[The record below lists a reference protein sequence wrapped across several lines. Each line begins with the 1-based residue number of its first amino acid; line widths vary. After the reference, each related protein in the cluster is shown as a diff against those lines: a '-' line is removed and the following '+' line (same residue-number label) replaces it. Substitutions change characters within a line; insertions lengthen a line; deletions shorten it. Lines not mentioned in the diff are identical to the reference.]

1 MPARPPVMPLL
12 LTDSD
17 VRAVLPMAD
26 LIETMERALSQ
37 FSGGEVDQPVRT
49 VMEVGASTSF
59 FGVMPARLTDPAAL
73 GTKLVGVF
81 PGNITRGLA
90 THQATI
96 VLFDPESGV
105 LRAVLDGRYITEAR
119 TAAVSAV
126 SVRHLARNPGP
137 VTVGLLGSGVQA
149 GAHLEALRHVC
160 RLESVRVWSPT
171 AAHRRRV
178 ADEWQAGLGLPVH
191 AVDNPETAIR
201 GAGLVVLTTSATE
214 PVVEDAWVGDGAHV
228 VSVGACRPDHRE
240 MAPEL
245 VARGT
250 LFVDSR
256 AAALVESGDVVQ
268 GIAAGLFGPDQIR
281 AELGEVVAGRA
292 AGRSTPGEV
301 TIFKSLGLAVED
313 VAAAHLAYT
322 RAVARGLGTE
332 VKV

>member
-1 MPARPPVMPLL
+1 MPLL
-12 LTDSD
+12 LTESD

-26 LIETMERALSQ
+26 LIEIMERVLIQ
-37 FSGGEVDQPVRT
+37 FSGGEADQPVRT
-49 VMEVGASTSF
+49 VIEVGASTSF
-59 FGVMPARLTDPAAL
+59 FGVMPARMRDPAAL

-81 PGNITRGLA
+81 PGNAVHGLA

-96 VLFDPESGV
+96 VLVDPESGV

-126 SVRHLARNPGP
+126 SVRHLAREPGLA
-137 VTVGLLGSGVQA
+137 VALLGSGVQA

-160 RLESVRVWSPT
+160 RLESVRVWSPDPT
-171 AAHRRRV
+171 HRRRF
-178 ADEWQAGLGLPVH
+178 ADKWQAELGLPVQ
-191 AVDNPETAIR
+191 AVASPETATR
-201 GAGLVVLTTSATE
+201 GARLVVLTTSATE
-214 PVVEDAWVGDGAHV
+214 PVVEDAWVADGAHV

-245 VARGT
+245 VARAT

-256 AAALVESGDVVQ
+256 AAALLESGDVVQ

-281 AELGEVVAGRA
+281 AELGDVAGGRV
-292 AGRSTPGEV
+292 AGRSTSGEV

-322 RAVARGLGTE
+322 RAVAQGLGTE
-332 VKV
+332 VQI

>member
-1 MPARPPVMPLL
+1 MPLL
-12 LTDSD
+12 LTESD

-26 LIETMERALSQ
+26 LIETMERVLSQ
-37 FSGGEVDQPVRT
+37 CSAGEVDQPVRT

-59 FGVMPARLTDPAAL
+59 FGVMPARMTDPAAL

-81 PGNITRGLA
+81 PGNLAHGVA

-96 VLFDPESGV
+96 VLVDPESGV
-105 LRAVLDGRYITEAR
+105 LRAVLDGRYITEVR

-126 SVRHLARNPGP
+126 SVRHLARDLGP

-149 GAHLEALRHVC
+149 GAHLTALRHVC
-160 RLESVRVWSPT
+160 RLESVRVWSPNPS
-171 AAHRRRV
+171 HRRRF
-178 ADEWQAGLGLPVH
+178 ADEQQAEDRVGVQ
-191 AVDNPETAIR
+191 AVDSPETAIR

-214 PVVEDAWVGDGAHV
+214 PVVEDAWVGDGVHV

-256 AAALVESGDVVQ
+256 AAALVESGEVVQ

-281 AELGEVVAGRA
+281 AELGEVVRGQA
-292 AGRSTPGEV
+292 AGRSTSGEV

-313 VAAAHLAYT
+313 IAAAHIAYT
-322 RAVARGLGTE
+322 RAVEQGLGTQVE
-332 VKV
+332 I

>member
-1 MPARPPVMPLL
+1 MPLL
-12 LTDSD
+12 LTESD

-26 LIETMERALSQ
+26 LIETMERALTQ
-37 FSGGEVDQPVRT
+37 FSGGETDQPVRT
-49 VMEVGASTSF
+49 VMNLGASTSF
-59 FGVMPARLTDPAAL
+59 FGVMPARLREPAAL

-81 PGNITRGLA
+81 PGNSALGLA

-126 SVRHLARNPGP
+126 SVRYLARNSGP

-160 RLESVRVWSPT
+160 RLESVRVWSPNPT
-171 AAHRRRV
+171 HRRRF
-178 ADEWQAGLGLPVH
+178 AGERQAALELPV
-191 AVDNPETAIR
+191 AVVEGPETAIR

-214 PVVEDAWVGDGAHV
+214 PVVEDAWVSAGAHV

-268 GIAAGLFGPDQIR
+268 GIAAGLFGPNKIR
-281 AELGEVVAGRA
+281 AELGEVVGGRA
-292 AGRSTPGEV
+292 AGRSTPDEV

-313 VAAAHLAYT
+313 IAAAHLAYT
-322 RAVARGLGTE
+322 RAVERGLGTQVE
-332 VKV
+332 I

>member
-1 MPARPPVMPLL
+1 MPLL
-12 LTDSD
+12 LTESD

-37 FSGGEVDQPVRT
+37 FSCGEADQPVRT
-49 VMEVGASTSF
+49 VIEVGGSTSF
-59 FGVMPARLTDPAAL
+59 FGVMPARMTDPAAL

-81 PGNITRGLA
+81 PGNLAHRLA

-96 VLFDPESGV
+96 VLVDPESGM
-105 LRAVLDGRYITEAR
+105 LRAILGGRYITEAR

-126 SVRHLARNPGP
+126 SVRHLARDLGP
-137 VTVGLLGSGVQA
+137 VTLGLLGSGVQA

-160 RLESVRVWSPT
+160 RLESVRVWSPNP
-171 AAHRRRV
+171 AHRRRF
-178 ADEWQAGLGLPVH
+178 AEERQAGIRVGLQ
-191 AVDNPETAIR
+191 AVDSPETAIR

-214 PVVEDAWVGDGAHV
+214 PVVEDAWVGDGVHV

-256 AAALVESGDVVQ
+256 AGALVESGDVVQ

-281 AELGEVVAGRA
+281 AELGEVVGGQA

-313 VAAAHLAYT
+313 IAAAHLAYT
-322 RAVARGLGTE
+322 RALERGLGTE
-332 VKV
+332 VKI

>member
-1 MPARPPVMPLL
+1 MPLL
-12 LTDSD
+12 LTEAD
-17 VRAVLPMAD
+17 VRRVLPMAD
-26 LIETMERALSQ
+26 LIETMERALAQ
-37 FSGGEVDQPVRT
+37 FSSGDVDQPVRT
-49 VMEVGASTSF
+49 VIEVGRSTSF
-59 FGVMPARLTDPAAL
+59 FGVMPARMTDPAAL

-81 PGNITRGLA
+81 PANAVHGLA

-96 VLFDPESGV
+96 VLCDPETGV

-126 SVRHLARNPGP
+126 SVRHLAGSSGP

-149 GAHLEALRHVC
+149 GAHIEALRQVC
-160 RLESVRVWSPT
+160 RLESVRVWSPDPT
-171 AAHRRRV
+171 RRRRFAQV
-178 ADEWQAGLGLPVH
+178 QAGLGAPLR
-191 AVDNPETAIR
+191 AVDSPETAVR
-201 GAGLVVLTTSATE
+201 GAGLVVLATSSTA

-245 VARGT
+245 VTRGT

-268 GIAAGLFGPDQIR
+268 GIKAGLFGPEQIR
-281 AELGEVVAGRA
+281 AELGEVVGGRA
-292 AGRSTPGEV
+292 TGRSTPEEV

-322 RAVARGLGTE
+322 RATELGLGTRIE
-332 VKV
+332 I